1 MKPAFSTL
9 EVDIRGPHSTLEV
22 DPRQYP
28 ADLEVKPA
36 DLKSPSDLAG
46 EEQQPSDTGPTRSY
60 TDPWYKRYWLAI
72 LVLSIIVTGGII
84 GGAIGGTLASKK
96 DSKSDNNIGE
106 VTTSSSI
113 EVTTTTQSQ
122 TATTI
127 TTTEPTVTT
136 TERSTIKPTS
146 TPSPDEAPRFPIY
159 IGGAENGD
167 DRFRIAFVMDQT
179 RAPWCSYQTLPDS
192 SNPCGR
198 PFILSDGFEYIWNG
212 CGGDTWATW
221 RNPSD
226 NESEYKVLLTESCA
240 WKPETFKCG
249 NVLVKPEWLCGSSTS

>member
-106 VTTSSSI
+106 HRSYHDN
-113 EVTTTTQSQ
+113 
-122 TATTI
+122 TI
-127 TTTEPTVTT
+127 TDCNYNYHHRTYGHYYG
-136 TERSTIKPTS
+136 TI
-146 TPSPDEAPRFPIY
+146 Y
-159 IGGAENGD
+159 
-167 DRFRIAFVMDQT
+167 DQANLYT
-179 RAPWCSYQTLPDS
+179 QP
-192 SNPCGR
+192 G
-198 PFILSDGFEYIWNG
+198 
-212 CGGDTWATW
+212 
-221 RNPSD
+221 
-226 NESEYKVLLTESCA
+226 
-240 WKPETFKCG
+240 
-249 NVLVKPEWLCGSSTS
+249 